1 MSKLTAF
8 LNPVSVNDEQDVVVS
23 RRFRGEDGQPVPF
36 RVRAVSQ
43 SENDRITRLCRRSA
57 KVGGAAQE
65 YLDTVDYHRRL
76 VLAGTVEP
84 DFSSRELCQAYGTMD
99 PLEVPGKMLYSGEYR
114 KLVNAILEVSG
125 FTGGDV
131 EAEAKN

>member
-1 MSKLTAF
+1 MSKLSAF
-8 LNPVSVNDEQDVVVS
+8 LNPVSVNDQQEVVVS
-23 RRFRGEDGQPVPF
+23 NRFRGEDGQPVPF
-36 RVRAVSQ
+36 RVRALSQ
-43 SENDRITRLCRRSA
+43 CENDRITRLCRRGA
-57 KVGGAAQE
+57 KVGGGTQE

-84 DFSSRELCQAYGTMD
+84 DFSNRELCQAYGTMD

-114 KLVNAILEVSG
+114 RLVNAILEVSG

-131 EAEAKN
+131 EADAKN